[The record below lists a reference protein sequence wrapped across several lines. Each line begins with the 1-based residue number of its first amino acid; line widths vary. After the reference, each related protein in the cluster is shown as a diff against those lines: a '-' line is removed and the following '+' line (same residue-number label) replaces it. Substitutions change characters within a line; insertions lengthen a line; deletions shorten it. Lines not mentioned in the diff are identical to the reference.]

1 MDIKLMYNYKRLRPS
16 LNSLSNLVMDLL
28 FHPSRVF
35 HLYANFQP
43 IDIDRHISIAPLLPE
58 RNTERYIILCKW
70 LAVRTMDPAP
80 KTENWFRKP
89 QLMLSDLDTFFQ
101 GEIWCRNE
109 VTKVKRCI
117 GDYIMSRR
125 MASKEFWCRTELL
138 QHWLISLNCIM
149 FSINIVTLIIFWNDR
164 NNI

>member
-1 MDIKLMYNYKRLRPS
+1 MDIKLLYNYKRLRPS

-58 RNTERYIILCKW
+58 RNTERYIIPCKW

-89 QLMLSDLDTFFQ
+89 QLMLSDLDTFFRVKFGVVTKWRKWSVALEIISCQ
-101 GEIWCRNE
+101 GEW
-109 VTKVKRCI
+109 
-117 GDYIMSRR
+117 
-125 MASKEFWCRTELL
+125 L
-138 QHWLISLNCIM
+138 QKSFGVGLNYY
-149 FSINIVTLIIFWNDR
+149 SIDWYH
-164 NNI
+164 